1 MKTVDNEAGVKF
13 ARKGYYKGVEVTVT
27 HRYGSQV
34 WLEDYPIRHKGG
46 PTEWGCWV
54 EGESVTYK
62 DNFDDD
68 SANEQPSN
76 REPTSIPMTLKK
88 PNAKN
93 NQSNKKPNNKY
104 KSGKTNTSP
113 KGNNGSM
120 TRNRRGSARN
130 S

>member
-62 DNFDDD
+62 DDLNQRD
-68 SANEQPSN
+68 SDSELEQSQKVDVNHGHNEKK
-76 REPTSIPMTLKK
+76 LKH
-88 PNAKN
+88 NNNSGKN
-93 NQSNKKPNNKY
+93 NFQRKPVRP
-104 KSGKTNTSP
+104 SSSP
-113 KGNNGSM
+113 KGNSNA
-120 TRNRRGSARN
+120 RNNRGSTRKT
-130 S
+130 